1 MGNKYHSRSPQEL
14 REYLDSLNPKPRK
27 RTLFQYVVV
36 GNIFALLFVL
46 FVYSKENGFLNTSFK
61 PSNKIQLEEL
71 EAYFVRSNESTQ
83 EETSF
88 FFFLKNQSQKE
99 TSFPKSEMQVIFTL
113 TTEEKEECLQKKFEL
128 NPKKILPKNTE
139 FFPLLIE
146 EKEIKK
152 TKTCDT
158 FFHKIQKKNLTDLF
172 AKGNSKFTPELM
184 VIYQGQIYRM
194 SINN

>member
-1 MGNKYHSRSPQEL
+1 
-14 REYLDSLNPKPRK
+14 
-27 RTLFQYVVV
+27 
-36 GNIFALLFVL
+36 
-46 FVYSKENGFLNTSFK
+46 FK

>member
-1 MGNKYHSRSPQEL
+1 
-14 REYLDSLNPKPRK
+14 
-27 RTLFQYVVV
+27 
-36 GNIFALLFVL
+36 
-46 FVYSKENGFLNTSFK
+46 
-61 PSNKIQLEEL
+61 
-71 EAYFVRSNESTQ
+71 
-83 EETSF
+83 
-88 FFFLKNQSQKE
+88 
-99 TSFPKSEMQVIFTL
+99 MQVIFTL